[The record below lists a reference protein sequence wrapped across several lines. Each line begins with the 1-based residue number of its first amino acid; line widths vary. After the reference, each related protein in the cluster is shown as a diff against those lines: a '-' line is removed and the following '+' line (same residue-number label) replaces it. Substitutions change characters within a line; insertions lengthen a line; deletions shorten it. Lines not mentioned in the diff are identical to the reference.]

1 MHSMQAVLSGPVTSS
16 SSSIAKAPGGSPG
29 PQKPG
34 KDGDEFGPNFGEA
47 VVVLREDLPLLFQ
60 QEMRFHIYRDDI
72 TFRTPSLRYLSGLWK
87 YRLLARGARW
97 LGRLLYSDLSLNVPR
112 MWQPP
117 GNRRQLRVRWTVSG
131 VARLPM
137 LGGEQ
142 SLSTEVIS
150 TYTFDSQGK
159 IYEHQVD
166 QIIPPESPLVK
177 LLEWLMERL
186 QPGAVLQPQLPIPG
200 MPRG

>member
-1 MHSMQAVLSGPVTSS
+1 MFILEGPGSS
-16 SSSIAKAPGGSPG
+16 FIHAAPHG
-29 PQKPG
+29 PPKPG
-34 KDGDEFGPNFGEA
+34 KDSDEFGPNFGEA
-47 VVVLREDLPLLFQ
+47 VVVLREDLPLLFV
-60 QEMRFHIYRDDI
+60 QEMRFHIYREDV

-97 LGRLLYSDLSLNVPR
+97 LGRLLYSDMSCSVQR

-117 GNRRQLRVRWTVSG
+117 GNRRQLRVRWSVSG
-131 VARLPM
+131 VPRVPLLA
-137 LGGEQ
+137 GDQ
-142 SLSTEVIS
+142 ALSTEVIS

-177 LLEWLMERL
+177 TLEWLMARL
-186 QPGAVLQPQLPIPG
+186 QPGASLQPQLPIPG
-200 MPRG
+200 MPRGY